1 MEFLPLEFRTLE
13 SLTLDSLTLE
23 FLTTEFFPNDFYS
36 KEFFS
41 FSSPSAS
48 GIDSLAAAN
57 CAVFWLTNP
66 GVPLPKEPLP
76 EPFASGP
83 SALLVPY
90 FWEPSCCDSL
100 CCELLLAAFLDRSIL
115 FTLSGM
121 CVWAMVWAWFGGGV
135 VFWIDADRSTSYE

>member
-1 MEFLPLEFRTLE
+1 MEFLPLDSLTFE
-13 SLTLDSLTLE
+13 SLTFKSLAFDSLTLE

-66 GVPLPKEPLP
+66 GVPLPNEPLP

-90 FWEPSCCDSL
+90 FWEPSC
-100 CCELLLAAFLDRSIL
+100 
-115 FTLSGM
+115 
-121 CVWAMVWAWFGGGV
+121 
-135 VFWIDADRSTSYE
+135 